1 MTNKRFSAKVVFA
14 SLIAFF
20 LLLAYNAKA
29 ETILKGS
36 YEYID
41 INGKVQTVT
50 WLWDYDPVT
59 KKKTTIFTDTFL
71 GSDLHFENGYVI
83 PYPAGMPNHGKMAS
97 PLKLDNSS
105 LNNQLNDDSLD
116 NPDIRNAVFNMLNN
130 ASNKLDFKQQ
140 SDFALKVKANL
151 NEIEANFIFNMD
163 NSLASSGFEH
173 FEFKCRLI
181 EMNNTTALM
190 RDIPINVNEP
200 TIIPV
205 NGLLKEGISYVLEV
219 SSPVGIE
226 AYTIFQVSTNGDQI
240 KK

>member
-14 SLIAFF
+14 SLIACF

-140 SDFALKVKANL
+140 SDFALKVKANP
-151 NEIEANFIFNMD
+151 NEIEANLIFNTD
-163 NSLASSGFEH
+163 NTLDKFDNFEL
-173 FEFKCRLI
+173 KCSLI
-181 EMNNTTALM
+181 EMNSFATLM
-190 RDIPINVNEP
+190 RDIPISVNEP

-205 NGLLKEGISYVLEV
+205 NGLLKEGISYVLAV